1 MIDLAVPRRTP
12 RLGARALWRD
22 PSGGTAVQFAIVAV
36 AMLSLVFGI
45 IEFGRL
51 LWTRE
56 ALQETATAGARCM
69 AVLSSSCASGGAV
82 SASLTTSY
90 IQSLASGDAISLPSG
105 AITLNSSATC
115 AGVSGFSQVV
125 INYTFNTI
133 LPVFLPQLGAGLTV
147 STTACFPNQP
157 Q

>member
-1 MIDLAVPRRTP
+1 MSGGTQPRGNR
-12 RLGARALWRD
+12 RIGARALWRER
-22 PSGGTAVQFAIVAV
+22 SGATAIQFAIVSF

-56 ALQETATAGARCM
+56 ALQETAAAGARCM

-82 SASLTTSY
+82 STSLTTSY
-90 IQSLASGDAISLPSG
+90 IQSLASGDAISLPSS

-115 AGVSGFSQVV
+115 AGVTGFSEVV
-125 INYTFNTI
+125 ITYTFNTI

-147 STTACFPNQP
+147 STSACFPNQP